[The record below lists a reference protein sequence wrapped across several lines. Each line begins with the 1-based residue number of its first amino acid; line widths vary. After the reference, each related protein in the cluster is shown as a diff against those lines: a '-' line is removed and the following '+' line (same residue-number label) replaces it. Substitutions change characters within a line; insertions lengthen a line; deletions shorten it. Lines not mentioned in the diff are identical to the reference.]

1 MGKKC
6 VVRLCSFSQ
15 DMTSLPDGLTFH
27 KFPSDVS
34 QRQAWI
40 NALALPIN
48 WTPKARETI
57 CSRHFLKESFY
68 PRKSESSKV
77 FLKPF
82 AIPTKFLGDSCAVMD
97 LPTVPDSF
105 VVPAFSVKPVPYT
118 MDQKVEL
125 IMDSSNAVSVE
136 SNCADANDVNNLKRQ
151 HDGEL
156 ELLASENKRLRQEIE
171 SLKKKV
177 ANGYKRETRAK
188 KKQERT
194 S

>member
-1 MGKKC
+1 MIKYLAKELRQIARSKKKKTEIMGKKC

-118 MDQKVEL
+118 MDPKVEL
-125 IMDSSNAVSVE
+125 IMDTSNDVSAE
-136 SNCADANDVNNLKRQ
+136 SNFHALTAWGPNSMFSRLKP
-151 HDGEL
+151 
-156 ELLASENKRLRQEIE
+156 
-171 SLKKKV
+171 
-177 ANGYKRETRAK
+177 
-188 KKQERT
+188 
-194 S
+194 